1 MTTLEPVIARARELL
16 ALRVEAGVQDVWLWE
31 HTERVVGLA
40 RMIAKL
46 PEFGEDQPDEQAV
59 TIAALFHD
67 AGWAIQCREGAIARW
82 QVLGRPT
89 NETQRELA
97 ATALAEL
104 LPGLVDEGVL
114 QTAIAAIRECN
125 NRYTSLP
132 EAQALAEAENL
143 EEVGVMYILRQLRQ
157 THVDGRS
164 LHHLLQSWS
173 RQLEYK
179 FWDAR
184 INDCLRFETT
194 RRIAHARLGDVG
206 GFMNALARD
215 REGADLRNELRNIGL
230 TPPLP
235 VT

>member
-1 MTTLEPVIARARELL
+1 
-16 ALRVEAGVQDVWLWE
+16 
-31 HTERVVGLA
+31 
-40 RMIAKL
+40 MISKL
-46 PEFGEDQPDEQAV
+46 PEFGEDQPDEMAV

-67 AGWAIQCREGAIARW
+67 LGWAIQFREGTIPRW
-82 QVLGRPT
+82 QILARPT
-89 NETQRELA
+89 NEAQRELA
-97 ATALAEL
+97 AADLALQCR
-104 LPGLVDEGVL
+104 GLVDEGVL
-114 QTAIAAIRECN
+114 QTAVAAIRECN

-143 EEVGVMYILRQLRQ
+143 EEVGVMYVLRQLRQ
-157 THVDGRS
+157 THADGRS

-194 RRIAHARLGDVG
+194 RRIAHARLSDVG

-215 REGADLRNELRNIGL
+215 REGADLRNDLRGRGI
-230 TPPLP
+230 TPPP
-235 VT
+235 AIT